1 MIMIILVIMIVM
13 KALILTM
20 VMKFEM
26 VQGPKDALKCLVNC
40 KFEPILNSNP
50 IFVDFPTE
58 ETYDVIVQLWKYEVQ
73 LNFIF

>member
-1 MIMIILVIMIVM
+1 MSE
-13 KALILTM
+13 ASANDYDY
-20 VMKFEM
+20 FGNYDRNEGFDSDDGDEM

-58 ETYDVIVQLWKYEVQ
+58 ETYDVIVQL
-73 LNFIF
+73 